1 MSRQNENQEIMMKPM
16 ILGIAAAG
24 MLISAGSFAQTGT
37 SSSGSSV
44 PSTGSPAVMTAPR
57 GADSAPAMTAP
68 TGRTGQAAAS
78 GDSNQAVATTTS
90 NAAMPAHG
98 ANSFTM
104 AQAKS
109 RLEKEG
115 FSNVSNLRKD
125 DDGVWHATADK
136 GGSPAQAWLDYKGN
150 VGVAR

>member
-1 MSRQNENQEIMMKPM
+1 MMKPM

-24 MLISAGSFAQTGT
+24 MLVSVGSFAQTTTTPQT
-37 SSSGSSV
+37 SPGA
-44 PSTGSPAVMTAPR
+44 PGTAP
-57 GADSAPAMTAP
+57 GTMSAP
-68 TGRTGQAAAS
+68 RTGTAGSTMTTPADRSGQQAAS

-109 RLEKEG
+109 RMEKEG

-125 DDGVWHATADK
+125 DDGVWRGTGDK
-136 GGSPAQAWLDYKGN
+136 AGKPAQVWLDFKGN
-150 VGVAR
+150 VGETR